1 MQISYFCFNIVRF
14 FFFTRTVDVS
24 SMNILRRTIKSC
36 DIKFSKVKVCSSYFY
51 YRYQPTFSY
60 IVSKDSLIVRFP
72 VLKSPKS
79 GVFLP
84 QICIFTLT
92 PNPHKPGKAKME
104 SSIVSPKYVPLAA
117 DLCINHRQVCR
128 NETHNSH

>member
-1 MQISYFCFNIVRF
+1 MQISYFRFNRVRMF
-14 FFFTRTVDVS
+14 FFFSYVDVS
-24 SMNILRRTIKSC
+24 PINMLRTIKSC

-60 IVSKDSLIVRFP
+60 IVSQDSLIILFP
-72 VLKSPKS
+72 VPKSPKS

-92 PNPHKPGKAKME
+92 PNPHKPGKAKTE